1 MIFWSHVCSAHLVS
15 NSIEVLDQM
24 DLAEEVQREKRIKE
38 GKKGGSKAA
47 PKKQP
52 KKAAPIKLE
61 SSTEGIC

>member
-1 MIFWSHVCSAHLVS
+1 MQ
-15 NSIEVLDQM
+15 VLDQM